1 MSLSDQRIVDLLAA
15 FRSSEPTPGG
25 GSASALGGAIGASLL
40 AMVAGLPKPRTRT
53 PEEEQQLADA
63 RTRCT
68 TIADRL
74 AALMDRDSAAYDG
87 VVAAFRLPKNSEDEK
102 ATRSV
107 RIQEALRAATEAPLE
122 VMRACLE
129 AIHLAATVAA
139 FGNTNA
145 ASDVQVGLE
154 LLGAGLRGAG
164 MNVAINLTSLKDLA
178 YVGAMKKEMQL
189 LEVEASRAHATA
201 IAALRERD

>member
-1 MSLSDQRIVDLLAA
+1 MALSDQPLVDLLAA
-15 FRSSEPTPGG
+15 FRSSDPTPGG

-40 AMVAGLPKPRTRT
+40 AMVAGLSKPRTRT
-53 PEEEQQLADA
+53 PEEDEQLAAA

-68 TIADRL
+68 TISDRL
-74 AALMDRDSAAYDG
+74 TALMDRDSAAYDG

-102 ATRSV
+102 AARSAG
-107 RIQEALRAATEAPLE
+107 IQEALRTATEAPLE
-122 VMRACLE
+122 VMRASLE
-129 AIHLAATVAA
+129 AIQLAETVAA

-164 MNVAINLTSLKDLA
+164 MNVAINLTSLKDQA
-178 YVGAMKKEMQL
+178 YVAAMKKEARL
-189 LEVEASRAHATA
+189 LEIEASRAHAAA
-201 IAALRERD
+201 IAALGERD

>member
-1 MSLSDQRIVDLLAA
+1 MALSEQPLVDLLAA
-15 FRSSEPTPGG
+15 FRSSDPTPGG

-40 AMVAGLPKPRTRT
+40 AMVAGLPKPRIRT
-53 PEEEQQLADA
+53 PEEDQQLVAA

-68 TIADRL
+68 TISDRL

-129 AIHLAATVAA
+129 AIQLAETVAA

-164 MNVAINLTSLKDLA
+164 MNVAINLTSLKDQA
-178 YVGAMKKEMQL
+178 DVAAMKKEMQA
-189 LEVEASRAHATA
+189 LEREASRAHAAA
-201 IAALRERD
+201 IAALGERD